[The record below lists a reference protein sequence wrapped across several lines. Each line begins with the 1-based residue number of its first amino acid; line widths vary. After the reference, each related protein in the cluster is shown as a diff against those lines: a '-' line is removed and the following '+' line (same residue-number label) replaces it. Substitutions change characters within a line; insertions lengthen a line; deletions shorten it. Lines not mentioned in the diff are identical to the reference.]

1 MLIFDDAFILIYE
14 KKISSIKELLP
25 VLEKVLGTNK
35 PLLIIAEDIEG
46 DALAALVLN
55 SVRGALKVC
64 AIKSPGFGDR
74 RKAMLE
80 DIAVLTGGV
89 LISEELGLTLETV
102 EIEQLGQAKTIKV
115 DKDNTTI
122 INTGNKEQIKE
133 RSELIKKQIE
143 DSTSEYDKEKLQERL
158 AKLVG
163 GVAVINVGAVTE
175 VELKEKKHRVEDAL
189 SATRAAVEEGVVPG
203 GGSTLIE
210 VAMYLDTIDTSKLSY
225 EEKQGFEIVK
235 RSLEEPMRQIISNAG
250 FEGSIYIHQ
259 IKTEKKGLG
268 FDASSFKW
276 VNMIESGIID
286 PAKVTRSAL
295 QNAASIAGLLLTTEC
310 AITDIKEE
318 KNTSGGGGY
327 PMDPGM
333 GMM

>member
-1 MLIFDDAFILIYE
+1 MR
-14 KKISSIKELLP
+14 KKLSSIKELLP

>member
-1 MLIFDDAFILIYE
+1 
-14 KKISSIKELLP
+14 
-25 VLEKVLGTNK
+25 
-35 PLLIIAEDIEG
+35 
-46 DALAALVLN
+46 
-55 SVRGALKVC
+55 
-64 AIKSPGFGDR
+64 
-74 RKAMLE
+74 MLE

-235 RSLEEPMRQIISNAG
+235 EVLKSQ
-250 FEGSIYIHQ
+250 
-259 IKTEKKGLG
+259 
-268 FDASSFKW
+268 
-276 VNMIESGIID
+276 
-286 PAKVTRSAL
+286 
-295 QNAASIAGLLLTTEC
+295 
-310 AITDIKEE
+310 
-318 KNTSGGGGY
+318 
-327 PMDPGM
+327 
-333 GMM
+333 